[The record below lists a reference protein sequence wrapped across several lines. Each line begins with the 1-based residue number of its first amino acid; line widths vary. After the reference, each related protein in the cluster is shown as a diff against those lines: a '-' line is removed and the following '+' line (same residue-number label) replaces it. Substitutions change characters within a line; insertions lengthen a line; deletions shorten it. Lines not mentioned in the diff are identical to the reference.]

1 MWLSEKLEI
10 SDSEKVTCPFFVLLD
25 FRIMCSHL
33 LSKEKKQ
40 EILQSLCERLRM
52 EKHPNDYEELYDK
65 LLDQM
70 LDSYSEILDQIN
82 RRYRIANNGVN
93 TDGKQRSGL

>member
-1 MWLSEKLEI
+1 
-10 SDSEKVTCPFFVLLD
+10 
-25 FRIMCSHL
+25 
-33 LSKEKKQ
+33 
-40 EILQSLCERLRM
+40 M